1 MGKIKKE
8 ETIQIS
14 LRLPVRV
21 LDEIDELAKKQN
33 RNRNN
38 MIVSLIIDALPS
50 PEDLHD
56 VYLPPDK

>member
-1 MGKIKKE
+1 MGKVKKE

-21 LDEIDELAKKQN
+21 LDEIDGLAEKQN

-38 MIVSLIIDALPS
+38 MIVSLIMSALPS
-50 PEDLHD
+50 PEDLRD
-56 VYLPPDK
+56 LP

>member
-1 MGKIKKE
+1 MKKIKKE

-21 LDEIDELAKKQN
+21 LEEIDGLAEKEH

-38 MIVSLIIDALPS
+38 TIVSLILRALPS
-50 PEDLHD
+50 PEDFHD
-56 VYLPPDK
+56 P